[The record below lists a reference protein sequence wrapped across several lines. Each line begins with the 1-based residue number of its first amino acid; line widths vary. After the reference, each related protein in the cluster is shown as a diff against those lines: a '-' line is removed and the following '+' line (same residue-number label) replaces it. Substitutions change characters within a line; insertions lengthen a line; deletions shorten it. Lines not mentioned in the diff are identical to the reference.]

1 MSDFVPNENQQKML
15 THLLDTS
22 EGQPKDITQE
32 FPMRSN
38 GDTQERQNYID
49 YLELWT
55 EGLIVSRHA
64 EWITNNGI
72 VAVSNRALRSP
83 INVEG

>member
-1 MSDFVPNENQQKML
+1 MSDFVPNENQQNML
-15 THLLDTS
+15 MHLLDTS
-22 EGQPKDITQE
+22 EGTPKDITE
-32 FPMRSN
+32 TFPMRSN
-38 GDTQERQNYID
+38 GDAQERQNYID

-72 VAVSNRALRSP
+72 IAASNRALRSP
-83 INVEG
+83 TDVTG